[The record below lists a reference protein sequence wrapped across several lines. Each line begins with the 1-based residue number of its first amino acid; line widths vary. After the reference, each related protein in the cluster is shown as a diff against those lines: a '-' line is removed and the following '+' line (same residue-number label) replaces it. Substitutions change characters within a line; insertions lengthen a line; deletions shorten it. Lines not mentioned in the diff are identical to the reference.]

1 LLSSSFC
8 TGLDLSH
15 RSSLSASKTWR
26 KLAAR
31 QSVAAVGDKA
41 DAFKQ
46 SKYAD
51 KAAEIDM
58 DFGSIVLYTYGGF
71 HRSALSFI
79 NKLADSVDT
88 ATCLLSRVDFKKSL
102 LQHIAIAM
110 QRGNADIM
118 IQDSQRQRESLL
130 GRSIH
135 RWQARTRPPAVL
147 SKFTAAVVPT
157 TTTVTTPVTMDATT
171 VPMAASVA

>member
-1 LLSSSFC
+1 
-8 TGLDLSH
+8 
-15 RSSLSASKTWR
+15 
-26 KLAAR
+26 
-31 QSVAAVGDKA
+31 
-41 DAFKQ
+41 
-46 SKYAD
+46 
-51 KAAEIDM
+51 M

-88 ATCLLSRVDFKKSL
+88 ATCLLSRADFKRTLL

-135 RWQARTRPPAVL
+135 RWQVRARPPAVL
-147 SKFTAAVVPT
+147 SKFTAAVAPT
-157 TTTVTTPVTMDATT
+157 TTTVTTPATMDATT
-171 VPMAASVA
+171 TPMAASVA